1 VDLIFR
7 SLHSSIT
14 TRIKLFNAKLSDHRL
29 CTRCYVT
36 PETVWHIFVECA
48 YSVAIWE
55 KAEALIAK
63 VCPESQG
70 VVASRAIIIGYAD
83 IKMPKEVLQA
93 IEDIRLA
100 FFKAAYLQRNQSLF
114 EHVQIDG
121 VALFFKFLNT
131 YFQTRF
137 NLAEQN
143 GDLASVQP
151 YRTIVE
157 KDGALFTVNPH
168 PN

>member
-1 VDLIFR
+1 LPKCFP
-7 SLHSSIT
+7 
-14 TRIKLFNAKLSDHRL
+14 K
-29 CTRCYVT
+29 
-36 PETVWHIFVECA
+36 
-48 YSVAIWE
+48 
-55 KAEALIAK
+55 
-63 VCPESQG
+63 
-70 VVASRAIIIGYAD
+70 ASRAIIIGYAD

-121 VALFFKFLNT
+121 VALFFKFLST

-137 NLAEQN
+137 NLAELN
-143 GDLASVQP
+143 GDSAVWL

-157 KDGALFTVNPH
+157 KDGALVTVNP
-168 PN
+168 P